1 MIKNA
6 LYKKI
11 KDENNI
17 LGWEY
22 IKILEVKET
31 EYISLVYDKKHFIK
45 RNLDIVTID
54 EEEFFYSALE
64 CYKFIK
70 IERK

>member
-11 KDENNI
+11 KDEDNI

-31 EYISLVYDKKHFIK
+31 TIIALVYEKKHFRK

-54 EEEFFYSALE
+54 EEEFFYTVLE

>member
-11 KDENNI
+11 KDENNM
-17 LGWEY
+17 LGWQY

-31 EYISLVYDKKHFIK
+31 TYIALVYDKKHFIK

-54 EEEFFYSALE
+54 EEEFFYSTLD
-64 CYKFIK
+64 CYEFVK